1 MKPTDSGPAPHAPE
15 IRTRLWWLLVTGVT
29 VGCVAGVLAIEIHQA
44 FIVLF
49 FAVPIVFG
57 LAARSVRCPR
67 CGVPAIWRG
76 RYWGGFTPPRA
87 CAKCGLSFTP
97 KD

>member
-1 MKPTDSGPAPHAPE
+1 MNAATPQRAPE
-15 IRTRLWWLLVTGVT
+15 IRKRLWLLIVAGV
-29 VGCVAGVLAIEIHQA
+29 VSGCVAGVLAVEVDSDYA
-44 FIVLF
+44 LLF
-49 FAVPIVFG
+49 FTVPMVFG
-57 LAARSVRCPR
+57 LATIAVRCPR